1 MLRQFIILIAL
12 KKKSSMLMSNTYYM
26 IHLYWSEK
34 VPDNNDTAQSDHL
47 GNQQNQLFK
56 FLDVSS
62 ITYSMPF
69 DDDF

>member
-1 MLRQFIILIAL
+1 MLT
-12 KKKSSMLMSNTYYM
+12 SNTYHM
-26 IHLYWSEK
+26 IHRYWSEK
-34 VPDNNDTAQSDHL
+34 VPDNDTAQSDHL